1 MIVSAQHLQESLT
14 TKSFGPIGFGHGQ
27 LKYSAE
33 IAASLYGCEWAY
45 KNPSSLESIKLRR
58 RLRDMVMASTPPRG
72 YKVTMCP
79 QAVRAR
85 ATNKINK
92 RISVSFELIFTL
104 YDSLIT
110 EA

>member
-58 RLRDMVMASTPPRG
+58 RLRDMVMASTPHGHSNRDVVWQRFRQYAIQFSTSPDFCKAG
-72 YKVTMCP
+72 
-79 QAVRAR
+79 A
-85 ATNKINK
+85 
-92 RISVSFELIFTL
+92 L
-104 YDSLIT
+104 
-110 EA
+110 